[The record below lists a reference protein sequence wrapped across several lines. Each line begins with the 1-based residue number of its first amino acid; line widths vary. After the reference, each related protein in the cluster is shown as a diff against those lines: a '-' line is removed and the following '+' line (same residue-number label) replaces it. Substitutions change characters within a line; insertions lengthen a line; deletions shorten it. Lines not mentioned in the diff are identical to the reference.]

1 MNRLTLAIAFLMS
14 AGSALAAGPLD
25 IFLAGFDNA
34 CAVNEDF
41 KKLSRS
47 LSAKY
52 NEGGN
57 PSAEIVAP
65 KSIGALLGP
74 ATRVKKDDFI
84 SMDLPLPGVYRDL
97 KVKGLSFAFGIE
109 NGIYAYAIVFD
120 EPVGQV
126 HKTFDRAVAIGNR
139 KLKNPEAADASTG
152 VDDRDGKVTL
162 YCDWSN

>member
-1 MNRLTLAIAFLMS
+1 MNRLMLVIAFLMS
-14 AGSALAAGPLD
+14 AGSAVASGPLD
-25 IFLAGFDNA
+25 DFLDGFDNA
-34 CAVNEDF
+34 CAVGSDF
-41 KKLSRS
+41 KNLSRS
-47 LSAKY
+47 LNAKY
-52 NEGGN
+52 NEGGD

-65 KSIGALLGP
+65 KSIGSLLRS
-74 ATRVKKDDFI
+74 ATRAKKDDFVAV
-84 SMDLPLPGVYRDL
+84 DVPLPGVYRGL

-126 HKTFDRAVAIGNR
+126 HKTFDRAVAAGNR
-139 KLKNPEAADASTG
+139 KLKKPAGADASTG